1 MNNVGTVLRKKK
13 QGEEVE
19 FQGRAKRRKQLNFPF
34 LLVGYS
40 QGIWEVR
47 LT

>member
-1 MNNVGTVLRKKK
+1 MSNVGTVLRMKK
-13 QGEEVE
+13 QGEEVQ
-19 FQGRAKRRKQLNFPF
+19 FRGRAKRRKQLNFPF

-47 LT
+47 PT